1 MVSRNSG
8 ICSYPHANMIQN
20 IPGILEYL
28 NKICQDKKFDGDGIK
43 KNIEEMSGETGQQEN
58 GKHLNFI
65 DSYDHNIYFINTAD
79 LSI

>member
-8 ICSYPHANMIQN
+8 ICSYPHPNMIQN

-43 KNIEEMSGETGQQEN
+43 KNIEESSDVTGQQEN
-58 GKHLNFI
+58 GTYLEFI
-65 DSYDHNIYFINTAD
+65 DSYDYSFFS
-79 LSI
+79 L